1 MISSMTTTE
10 VSIGVAK
17 SSPQPAGCGVWSQG
31 CSTGYSLAGL
41 KNVKREC
48 VMTDERSDTDR
59 LRDAAL
65 VPGPGLYSRPTDRL
79 AWALAASDVSSW
91 RHPRVRRFSPTST
104 TIAVWPAHPSASRP
118 YVFRRCGYMST
129 RRRPTARGRDAVST
143 DVAGTSGVL
152 IVTTEPRYST
162 RVRVFRVVSNAV

>member
-10 VSIGVAK
+10 VSASQKAALSRPG
-17 SSPQPAGCGVWSQG
+17 AGSGHRAAAPGTVWQD
-31 CSTGYSLAGL
+31 L

-91 RHPRVRRFSPTST
+91 HHPRVRRFSPTST
-104 TIAVWPAHPSASRP
+104 TILAVWPAHPSASRP